1 MIKLRQI
8 KLHRQKGFTL
18 VTAIFLLVVLAAV
31 GSFMVTI
38 GGTQRTTSV
47 AAVQGARAYQAAR
60 SGIEWAIYR
69 VITDGD
75 CSMTN
80 GQSFT
85 TSVSGLNNFTVSLA
99 CTPTTHSEAG
109 TNNVNV
115 FVVSSTATFSTY
127 GNLDFV
133 QRRISATIS
142 P

>member
-1 MIKLRQI
+1 MINLR
-8 KLHRQKGFTL
+8 RQKGFTL

-47 AAVQGARAYQAAR
+47 AAVQGARAFQAAR
-60 SGIEWAIYR
+60 SGIEWAIYSI
-69 VITDGD
+69 VNAADPVDACNNTVDP
-75 CSMTN
+75 S
-80 GQSFT
+80 SFT
-85 TSVSGLNNFTVSLA
+85 TSVSGLNGFTVSLA

-115 FVVSSTATFSTY
+115 FVISSTATFSTY